1 MNKLAILAIIAMV
14 LLSANAFR
22 LQSRL
27 GSNFEAK
34 TETRDECESAVEQ
47 CKIALCQLCWNIDMC
62 EAAIIS
68 DSRCVA
74 PYV

>member
-34 TETRDECESAVEQ
+34 TETRDECESAVAQ
-47 CKIALCQLCWNIDMC
+47 CEYSLCQACWNIPVC
-62 EAAIIS
+62 QAAVKS
-68 DSRCVA
+68 SCPP
-74 PYV
+74 PYE